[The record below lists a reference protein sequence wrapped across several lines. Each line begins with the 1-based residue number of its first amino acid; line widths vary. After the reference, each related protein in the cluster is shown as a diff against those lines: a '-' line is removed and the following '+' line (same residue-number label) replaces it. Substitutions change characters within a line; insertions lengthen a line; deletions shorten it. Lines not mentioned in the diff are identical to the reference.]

1 MQKID
6 FMIGNKFIK
15 DDNDIQM
22 IVIAPNGDM
31 YLASRKY
38 NGLSMKNDLKI
49 PGFNDNEL
57 CQYHAHYMKVLL
69 YRYFKNNPNYETY
82 INNKDIYDSA
92 IDATSKLVN
101 DGFIV
106 FYNITLSDRIR
117 HNEKEDPKI
126 GIINLNKQLISK
138 EQEKSLLTLEEELK
152 DFDAINIP
160 EYLGKEKGYKDN
172 YIYSSDQICKT
183 ILKSRSKTR

>member
-6 FMIGNKFIK
+6 FMTGKKYIK
-15 DDNDIQM
+15 DDNDIKM

-31 YLASRKY
+31 YLATRKY
-38 NGLSMKNDLKI
+38 DGLSMKKDLNI
-49 PGFNDNEL
+49 PEFNDYEL
-57 CQYHAHYMKVLL
+57 CQYHAHYIRALIH
-69 YRYFKNNPNYETY
+69 RYFNNNPNYLNC
-82 INNKDIYDSA
+82 IKNKDIYEAA
-92 IDATSKLVN
+92 IDTTNQLVK

-106 FYNITLSDRIR
+106 FYNITQYDKITY
-117 HNEKEDPKI
+117 NEKKDPKI
-126 GIINLNKQLISK
+126 GIININRELITK
-138 EQEKSLLTLEEELK
+138 EQEKSLLILEKELK

-183 ILKSRSKTR
+183 ILKQKGKSK

>member
-6 FMIGNKFIK
+6 FMTGKSYIK
-15 DDNDIQM
+15 DDNDIKM

-38 NGLSMKNDLKI
+38 DGLSMKKDLKI
-49 PGFNDNEL
+49 PGFNDYDL
-57 CQYHAHYMKVLL
+57 CQYHAHYIKVLL
-69 YRYFKNNPNYETY
+69 HRYLKNNPNYESC
-82 INNKDIYDSA
+82 IKSKDIYDAA

-106 FYNITLSDRIR
+106 FYNITLYDRIR

-126 GIINLNKQLISK
+126 GIINMNKDLITK
-138 EQEKSLLTLEEELK
+138 DQEKSLLILEEELNN
-152 DFDAINIP
+152 FNIINIP
-160 EYLGKEKGYKDN
+160 EYLGDNKGYKDN
-172 YIYSSDQICKT
+172 YIYSSNQIYET
-183 ILKSRSKTR
+183 ILKQKGKSK

>member
-1 MQKID
+1 MKKID
-6 FMIGNKFIK
+6 FMTGKNYIK

-31 YLASRKY
+31 YLATRKY
-38 NGLSMKNDLKI
+38 DGASMKKDLKI
-49 PGFNDNEL
+49 PGFNDEEL

-92 IDATSKLVN
+92 IDATNKLVN

-106 FYNITLSDRIR
+106 FLNITLYDRLR
-117 HNEKEDPKI
+117 HNEKQDPKI
-126 GIINLNKQLISK
+126 GILNLNKEFISK
-138 EQEKSLLTLEEELK
+138 EQEKSLFILEEELK
-152 DFDAINIP
+152 KFEIINIP

-172 YIYSSDQICKT
+172 YIFSSDQISKT
-183 ILKSRSKTR
+183 ILKQKGKSK